1 MKSLDIKL
9 SEHFSLREFVRS
21 SSAQRLD
28 IDNKPDAEAIE
39 NLRNLCTKVL
49 EPLREHLG
57 QPVVITSGF
66 RSKRLNE
73 VVGGVKN
80 SQHLTGEAADLKV
93 EGEKQAREW
102 IRWMMDNLEFDQ
114 LILEKKDKKVWVHVS
129 LKRNRM
135 QVKSLTS
142 ISSEK

>member
-1 MKSLDIKL
+1 MNSLTTKL
-9 SEHFSLREFVRS
+9 SEHFSLGEFVRS
-21 SSAQRLD
+21 STAQRMS
-28 IDNKPDAEAIE
+28 IDNTPDAEVIE

-73 VVGGVKN
+73 AVGGVKQ
-80 SQHLTGEAADLKV
+80 SQHLRGEAADLMV
-93 EGEKQAREW
+93 ESEKQAREW
-102 IRWMMDNLEFDQ
+102 IRWMMDFLEFDQ
-114 LILEKKDKKVWVHVS
+114 LILEKKGKKVWVHVS

-135 QVKSLTS
+135 QVKVKN
-142 ISSEK
+142 EE

>member
-1 MKSLDIKL
+1 MNSLTTKL
-9 SEHFSLREFVRS
+9 SEHFSLGEFVRS
-21 SSAQRLD
+21 SIAQRMG

-73 VVGGVKN
+73 TVGGVKN
-80 SQHLTGEAADLKV
+80 SQHLRGEAADLMV
-93 EGEKQAREW
+93 EGEKQARDW
-102 IRWMMDNLEFDQ
+102 IRWMMDFLEFDQ
-114 LILEKKDKKVWVHVS
+114 LILEKKGKKVWVHVS
-129 LKRNRM
+129 LKRNRQ
-135 QVKSLTS
+135 QVLK
-142 ISSEK
+142 IEN

>member
-28 IDNKPDAEAIE
+28 MDNKPDAEAIE

>member
-1 MKSLDIKL
+1 MNSLTPKL
-9 SEHFSLREFVRS
+9 SEHFSLGEFVRS
-21 SSAQRLD
+21 STAQRMG

-80 SQHLTGEAADLKV
+80 SQHLRGEAADLMV
-93 EGEKQAREW
+93 EGEKQARDW
-102 IRWMMDNLEFDQ
+102 IRWMMDFLEFDQ
-114 LILEKKDKKVWVHVS
+114 LILEKKGKKVWVHVS
-129 LKRNRM
+129 LKRNRQ
-135 QVKSLTS
+135 QVLK
-142 ISSEK
+142 IEN

>member
-1 MKSLDIKL
+1 MSTKL
-9 SEHFSLREFVRS
+9 SEHFSLGEFVRS
-21 SSAQRLD
+21 STAQRMG
-28 IDNKPDAEAIE
+28 IDNTPDAEAIE

-80 SQHLTGEAADLKV
+80 SQHLRGEAADLMV
-93 EGEKQAREW
+93 EGEKQARDW
-102 IRWMMDNLEFDQ
+102 IRWMMDFLEFDQ
-114 LILEKKDKKVWVHVS
+114 LILEKKSKKVWVHVS
-129 LKRNRM
+129 LKRNRQ
-135 QVKSLTS
+135 QVLK
-142 ISSEK
+142 IEN

>member
-1 MKSLDIKL
+1 MNSLTTKL
-9 SEHFSLREFVRS
+9 SEHFSLGEFVRS
-21 SSAQRLD
+21 STAQRMG

-73 VVGGVKN
+73 TVGGVKN
-80 SQHLTGEAADLKV
+80 SQHLRGEAADLMV
-93 EGEKQAREW
+93 EGEKQARDW
-102 IRWMMDNLEFDQ
+102 IRWMMDFLEFDQ
-114 LILEKKDKKVWVHVS
+114 LILEKKGKKVWVHVS
-129 LKRNRM
+129 LKRNRQ
-135 QVKSLTS
+135 QVLK
-142 ISSEK
+142 IEN

>member
-1 MKSLDIKL
+1 MSTKL
-9 SEHFSLREFVRS
+9 SEHFSLGEFVRS
-21 SSAQRLD
+21 STAQRMG

-73 VVGGVKN
+73 TVGGVKN
-80 SQHLTGEAADLKV
+80 SQHLRGEAADLMV
-93 EGEKQAREW
+93 EGEKQARDW
-102 IRWMMDNLEFDQ
+102 IRWMMDFLEFDQ
-114 LILEKKDKKVWVHVS
+114 LILEKKGKKVWVHVS
-129 LKRNRM
+129 LKRNRQ
-135 QVKSLTS
+135 QVLK
-142 ISSEK
+142 IEN

>member
-1 MKSLDIKL
+1 MSTKL
-9 SEHFSLREFVRS
+9 SEHFSLGEFVRS
-21 SSAQRLD
+21 STAQRMG
-28 IDNKPDAEAIE
+28 IDNTPDAEAIE

-80 SQHLTGEAADLKV
+80 SQHLRGEAADLMV
-93 EGEKQAREW
+93 EGEKQARDW
-102 IRWMMDNLEFDQ
+102 IRWMMDFLEFDQ
-114 LILEKKDKKVWVHVS
+114 LILEKKGKKVWVHVS

-135 QVKSLTS
+135 QVKVKN
-142 ISSEK
+142 EE

>member
-1 MKSLDIKL
+1 MNSLTTKL
-9 SEHFSLREFVRS
+9 SEHFSLGEFVRS
-21 SSAQRLD
+21 STAQRMG
-28 IDNKPDAEAIE
+28 IDNKPDAEVIE

-80 SQHLTGEAADLKV
+80 SQHLRGEAADLMV
-93 EGEKQAREW
+93 EGEKQARDW
-102 IRWMMDNLEFDQ
+102 IRWMMDFLEFDQ
-114 LILEKKDKKVWVHVS
+114 LILEKKGKKVWVHVS
-129 LKRNRM
+129 LKRNRQ
-135 QVKSLTS
+135 QVLK
-142 ISSEK
+142 IEN